1 MCFMLQLK
9 ENITPKPP
17 SKEKKVH
24 LMQEIALELSI
35 PWDSRSFEE
44 RMSNP
49 SAAEQVF
56 FLCLLLYKQWKENWN
71 ARLLL

>member
-1 MCFMLQLK
+1 MLQLK
-9 ENITPKPP
+9 ENIMPKPP
-17 SKEKKVH
+17 SKEKKIE
-24 LMQEIALELSI
+24 LMQEIALEFSI
-35 PWDSRSFEE
+35 HWDSRGFEE

-56 FLCLLLYKQWKENWN
+56 FLSLLQYKQRKENWN